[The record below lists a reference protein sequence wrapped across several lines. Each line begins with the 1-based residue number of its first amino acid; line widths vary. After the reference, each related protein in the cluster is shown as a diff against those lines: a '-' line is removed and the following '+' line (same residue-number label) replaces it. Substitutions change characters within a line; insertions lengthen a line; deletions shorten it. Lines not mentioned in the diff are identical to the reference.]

1 MPRFS
6 IPESDQREFGAPAIL
21 EWNVV
26 DITVEDLEWLSER
39 FGFDPSDWP
48 TPLNGELTLEQAG
61 DPDARPKPPPWRPR
75 ALIWT
80 TLRQNGIDVSWE
92 RAGKGHFYLW
102 RPVVDESVSPGK
114 DSTEETPSP
123 ASAASTTP
131 RSRTSTGSRRRKST

>member
-6 IPESDQREFGAPAIL
+6 IPESDQREFGAPAVL
-21 EWNVV
+21 DWNPL
-26 DITVEDLEWLSER
+26 DITVEDLEELSER

-48 TPLNGELTLEQAG
+48 VPLNGELTLEQAG
-61 DPDARPKPPPWRPR
+61 DPDAVPKPPKWRNR

-102 RPVVDESVSPGK
+102 RRVADDEVTPGK
-114 DSTEETPSP
+114 DSTEETPSLP
-123 ASAASTTP
+123 SDVSTTR
-131 RSRTSTGSRRRKST
+131 RSTTSTGSRRRKST